1 MRSFL
6 GNAIMEKENKKK
18 GQVMNIIN
26 KLSVVISVYNEEA
39 VLDKMYQAVVPV
51 VESLP
56 CEYELLFVNDGSKD
70 ASPAILD
77 RLAMESEKVKVIHFS
92 RNYGHEAAMIA
103 GIDYSTGDGV
113 ICMDADLQ
121 HPPELL
127 LDMVKG
133 IEEGYE
139 CCGARRVNRNGEP
152 PIRSAF
158 SRLFYRMAA
167 KLTSTKMEQGTTDY
181 RLMSR
186 RFVNAVLAIGEK
198 NRFTKGIFAWVGFDT
213 KWIEYEN
220 VERAAGNTKWSFSG
234 LLRYAVNGFMSF
246 ATAPLRGAVY
256 LGFIVM
262 IVALVY
268 GIYIALNML
277 ISGGVKSGY
286 SSIMFA
292 ILFIGSI
299 IILLLGIIGE
309 YLARIY
315 MEVKNR
321 PIYIAKDEKL
331 DENTE
336 LKD

>member
-1 MRSFL
+1 
-6 GNAIMEKENKKK
+6 MEKKKR
-18 GQVMNIIN
+18 IE
-26 KLSVVISVYNEEA
+26 VVIPCYNEEECIP
-39 VLDKMYQAVVPV
+39 LIYQSIHEVAKK
-51 VESLP
+51 LP
-56 CEYELLFVNDGSKD
+56 EYQVSILYVDDGSGD
-70 ASPAILD
+70 ASFAKIK
-77 RLAMESEKVKVIHFS
+77 EVSERADENEVHYISFA
-92 RNYGHEAAMIA
+92 RNFGKEAAIYAGLKNSTADYIA
-103 GIDYSTGDGV
+103 L
-113 ICMDADLQ
+113 MDADLQ

-158 SRLFYRMAA
+158 SRLFYSMAA

-246 ATAPLRGAVY
+246 ATAPLRGAICRISLRNIHCAKYADFRWNSKWICLYYVCYFIYRKYYYSATWNYWGIFGTY
-256 LGFIVM
+256 L
-262 IVALVY
+262 Y
-268 GIYIALNML
+268 G
-277 ISGGVKSGY
+277 SEKSTNLY
-286 SSIMFA
+286 
-292 ILFIGSI
+292 
-299 IILLLGIIGE
+299 
-309 YLARIY
+309 R
-315 MEVKNR
+315 
-321 PIYIAKDEKL
+321 
-331 DENTE
+331 
-336 LKD
+336 

>member
-1 MRSFL
+1 
-6 GNAIMEKENKKK
+6 MEKKKR
-18 GQVMNIIN
+18 IE
-26 KLSVVISVYNEEA
+26 VVIPCYNEEECIP
-39 VLDKMYQAVVPV
+39 LIYQSIHEVAKK
-51 VESLP
+51 LP
-56 CEYELLFVNDGSKD
+56 EYQVSILYVDDGSGD
-70 ASPAILD
+70 ASFAKIK
-77 RLAMESEKVKVIHFS
+77 EVSERADENEVHYISFA
-92 RNYGHEAAMIA
+92 RNFGKEAAIYAGLKNSTADYIA
-103 GIDYSTGDGV
+103 L
-113 ICMDADLQ
+113 MDADLQ

-127 LDMVKG
+127 LEMVKG

-246 ATAPLRGAVY
+246 AGSCLSWIYSHDSGFSLWY
-256 LGFIVM
+256 LYCAEHADFRWGEEWIFIDYVCNF
-262 IVALVY
+262 
-268 GIYIALNML
+268 IYRKHYYSASWNYWR
-277 ISGGVKSGY
+277 ISGSY
-286 SSIMFA
+286 
-292 ILFIGSI
+292 LYGS
-299 IILLLGIIGE
+299 E
-309 YLARIY
+309 ESADIY
-315 MEVKNR
+315 C
-321 PIYIAKDEKL
+321 
-331 DENTE
+331 
-336 LKD
+336 

>member
-1 MRSFL
+1 
-6 GNAIMEKENKKK
+6 MEKKKR
-18 GQVMNIIN
+18 IE
-26 KLSVVISVYNEEA
+26 VVIPCYNEEECIP
-39 VLDKMYQAVVPV
+39 LIYQSIHEVAKK
-51 VESLP
+51 LP
-56 CEYELLFVNDGSKD
+56 EYQVSILYVDDGSGD
-70 ASPAILD
+70 ASFAKIKEVSERADENEVHYISFARNFGKESAIYAGLKNSTAD
-77 RLAMESEKVKVIHFS
+77 
-92 RNYGHEAAMIA
+92 YIA
-103 GIDYSTGDGV
+103 L
-113 ICMDADLQ
+113 MDADLQ

-246 ATAPLRGAVY
+246 ATAPLRGAIY
-256 LGFIVM
+256 LGFTVM
-262 IVALVY
+262 IAALVY
-268 GIYIALNML
+268 GIYIVLSML
-277 ISGGVKSGY
+277 ISDGTRSGY
-286 SSIMFA
+286 ASIMFA

-321 PIYIAKDEKL
+321 PIYIAKAEKL

-336 LKD
+336 MKD